1 MNNKSNGVPEF
12 CGDRLSGSNGL
23 WQYVKS
29 MPPETIA
36 QLSQPDPDVA
46 QLMEHNLLQILGGL
60 PSGHFDVT
68 ITTSRENLGRLLAS
82 AMMNGYFL
90 NKAKQRME
98 FEKSVANIYS

>member
-12 CGDRLSGSNGL
+12 CGDRTSTNNGL

-36 QLSQPDPDVA
+36 KLSQPDPDVA

-60 PSGHFDVT
+60 PSEHFDVT
-68 ITTSRENLGRLLAS
+68 ITTDRENLGRLLAS

-90 NKAKQRME
+90 YKAKQRME
-98 FEKSVANIYS
+98 FEKSVSNL